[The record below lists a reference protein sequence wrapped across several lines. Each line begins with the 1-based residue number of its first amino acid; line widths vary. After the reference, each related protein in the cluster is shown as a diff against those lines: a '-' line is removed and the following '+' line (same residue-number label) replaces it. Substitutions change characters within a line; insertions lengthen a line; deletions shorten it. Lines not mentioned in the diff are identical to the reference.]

1 MCQLFVRTLLATS
14 LLLLAACTRD
24 VAVSTVLED
33 PGGLRRGDKVYLAAR
48 EVGSVESI
56 GVAEQTPGF
65 TVELALYP
73 EHAELVQSNAVAH
86 VPLKSPPS
94 VVLINPTETAEPVA
108 PGGHLRGLSP
118 LGAAVWQAHDAAA
131 AASDFIDLF
140 AQELDGYFESEDW
153 ARTRAQIDAEIAQ
166 LAADSREAAHRVA
179 EELRLLLESI
189 REDAR
194 DGANALGEEVAAIE
208 ERIARLEVEGHEAL
222 VASLRRLLDQIEAMA
237 PSDGKPSDGKDAKE
251 AG

>member
-1 MCQLFVRTLLATS
+1 MCQLFVRNLLATS
-14 LLLLAACTRD
+14 LVLLSACTQD

-33 PGGLRRGDKVYLAAR
+33 TGGLRPGDKVYLAAR
-48 EVGSVESI
+48 EVGSVERI
-56 GVAEQTPGF
+56 GVAEQTTGF

-94 VVLINPTETAEPVA
+94 VVLINPTEPAARVA
-108 PGGHLRGLSP
+108 PGGRLRGLSP
-118 LGAAVWQAHDAAA
+118 LEAAVWQAHDAAV
-131 AASDFIDLF
+131 AASDFIDQF
-140 AQELDGYFESEDW
+140 AREIDRYFEGDDW
-153 ARTRAQIDAEIAQ
+153 ARTRAQIDAELAE
-166 LAADSREAAHRVA
+166 LAADSREAADRVV

-194 DGANALGEEVAAIE
+194 AGAHALEAEVAAIE
-208 ERIARLEVEGHEAL
+208 QHIARLEAEGHEEL
-222 VASLRRLLDQIEAMA
+222 VTSLRRLLDQIEAMA
-237 PSDGKPSDGKDAKE
+237 PSDQKPSDGADAQE